1 MRWLDG
7 ITNSMDMNSGQLQER
22 VRDREAWC
30 AAVHRAAKNQTCL
43 DHLTTT
49 SQVFPGSLMVKI
61 AHFHCRGHQ
70 FNLWWENKNPER
82 RKVQQKIR

>member
-7 ITNSMDMNSGQLQER
+7 VTNSMDVNSGQLQER

-30 AAVHRAAKNQTCL
+30 AAVHRAAKSQTCF

-61 AHFHCRGHQ
+61 AHFHCRGTGSISGG
-70 FNLWWENKNPER
+70 R
-82 RKVQQKIR
+82 TKVLKGARYSKK